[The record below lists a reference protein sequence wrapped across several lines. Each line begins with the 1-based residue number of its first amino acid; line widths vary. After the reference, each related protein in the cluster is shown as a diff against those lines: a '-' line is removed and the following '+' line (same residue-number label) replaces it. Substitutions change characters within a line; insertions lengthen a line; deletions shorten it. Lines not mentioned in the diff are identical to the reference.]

1 MLGDDYI
8 FNPAELTSDM
18 IDRCS
23 HKQSKETKGTIQSPE
38 HPNHNLNKDF
48 DEVQI
53 DDLNI
58 PSEQN
63 LSHHINALKEG
74 KDIDN

>member
-1 MLGDDYI
+1 MDKIGAPFNGKKEICRVMMLGDDYI

-38 HPNHNLNKDF
+38 HLNHNLNKDF
-48 DEVQI
+48 D
-53 DDLNI
+53 
-58 PSEQN
+58 
-63 LSHHINALKEG
+63 
-74 KDIDN
+74 